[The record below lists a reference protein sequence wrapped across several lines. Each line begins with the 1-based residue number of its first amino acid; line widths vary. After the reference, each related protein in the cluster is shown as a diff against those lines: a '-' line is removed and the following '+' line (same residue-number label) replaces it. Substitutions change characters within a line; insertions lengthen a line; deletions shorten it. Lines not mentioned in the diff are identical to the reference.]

1 MSNIC
6 TECYISY
13 PVLNV
18 GSICDICQN
27 FTALKVCTRRDNIKD
42 AKLILRN
49 HFGDIPDGN
58 AIVFYLIAR
67 YNIEQLA
74 DKMKSGKIAAQISE

>member
-6 TECYISY
+6 TECNISY

-67 YNIEQLA
+67 NNIEQLA